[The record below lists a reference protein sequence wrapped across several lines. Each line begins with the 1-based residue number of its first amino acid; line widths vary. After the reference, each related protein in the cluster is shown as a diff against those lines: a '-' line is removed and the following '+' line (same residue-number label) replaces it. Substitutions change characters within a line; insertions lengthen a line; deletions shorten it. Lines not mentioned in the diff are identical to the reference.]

1 MTQAAPNS
9 RAADV
14 ATAPTGQPFGFASPK
29 APPLGEIAEPPGP
42 PEIDATPPPDGY
54 APPGDPVPPLESIAP
69 APAETRDP
77 RQPMLD
83 APPEVGEPDW
93 QPTQPL
99 PLSAASTALEAPGA
113 AAGPS
118 RNGSELDAPALD
130 ELPPPA
136 GPPVGVPH
144 QPYPVN
150 PYATG
155 PYSGYPPPQRPVP
168 QGHAMPGRPAG
179 QPDGPRRARQQPGP
193 VTFQTVLQACDI
205 WVLTA
210 LLLGMLWPQLAPYA
224 IVVAAVVAIV
234 KSSEGRV
241 LVVVAAG
248 VSIFISLIWYVG
260 FLATSQWQS
269 TAQLLCTVCLVGV
282 PLVAYQSLRRWS

>member
-1 MTQAAPNS
+1 
-9 RAADV
+9 
-14 ATAPTGQPFGFASPK
+14 
-29 APPLGEIAEPPGP
+29 
-42 PEIDATPPPDGY
+42 
-54 APPGDPVPPLESIAP
+54 
-69 APAETRDP
+69 
-77 RQPMLD
+77 MLD
-83 APPEVGEPDW
+83 AAPEVVEPDW
-93 QPTQPL
+93 QPSQPL
-99 PLSAASTALEAPGA
+99 PLSAASTALGAPGA
-113 AAGPS
+113 DAGQS
-118 RNGSELDAPALD
+118 RNASELDAPALD
-130 ELPPPA
+130 ELPPPTGA
-136 GPPVGVPH
+136 PAGVPH

-155 PYSGYPPPQRPVP
+155 PYSGFPPPQRPVGQRQVP
-168 QGHAMPGRPAG
+168 RPGAPAAPTPSGPVPGLPGRPAG
-179 QPDGPRRARQQPGP
+179 QPNGPHRARQQPGP

-224 IVVAAVVAIV
+224 IVIAAVVAIV

-248 VSIFISLIWYVG
+248 VSIFIWIVWYVG